1 VAHTFR
7 AGSRIRISM
16 EAPGDDRTT
25 WAFDTP
31 STDGT
36 VLNDVSRTQSRPSR
50 LMLAV
55 VPDGPAPPT
64 LPPCPSLRGEPC
76 RTYVPAANGG

>member
-1 VAHTFR
+1 MKKA
-7 AGSRIRISM
+7 SIRM

-55 VPDGPAPPT
+55 VPDVQAPPT
-64 LPPCPSLRGEPC
+64 LPPCPSLRPGGK
-76 RTYVPAANGG
+76 RRLAAQTISR